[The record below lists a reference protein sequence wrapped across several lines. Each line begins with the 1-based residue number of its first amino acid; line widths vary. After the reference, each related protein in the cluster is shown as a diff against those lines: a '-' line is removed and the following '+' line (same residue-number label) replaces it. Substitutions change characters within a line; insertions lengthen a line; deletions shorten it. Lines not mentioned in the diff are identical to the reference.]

1 MTRKK
6 ERKKYPSDGKKKN
19 HLSFDKVNDI
29 MLLHNIH
36 SCSAFSEE
44 NKAAFPPKGREIKTF
59 SVNI

>member
-1 MTRKK
+1 MTKKK
-6 ERKKYPSDGKKKN
+6 ERKKYLSGGKKN

-44 NKAAFPPKGREIKTF
+44 NKAAFPPKGREIKAF

>member
-1 MTRKK
+1 M
-6 ERKKYPSDGKKKN
+6 EKKN

-44 NKAAFPPKGREIKTF
+44 NKAAFPLKGREIKTF

>member
-1 MTRKK
+1 MTKKK
-6 ERKKYPSDGKKKN
+6 EREKYPSDGKKN